1 MKKLFV
7 WGFVV
12 SQIYHGNAQSNEIDS
27 LTQALQREKTDTGRA
42 LLLGELS
49 NVISESRPDTAMFLA
64 MEALTL
70 SRSIGFEKGE
80 AMSLNR
86 VGGVYGIL
94 GNYAKAMEFQIQS
107 LKLNEKL
114 NNLDGL
120 RRNYGNIGGQ
130 YFSQGLYRQALY
142 YQNVAR
148 ILAEKLGDKKAQ
160 SIVLVNIGQAYL
172 KLNLLD
178 SAINFVQQS
187 YNLAKSINY
196 YRMLGSS
203 LHWMGLI
210 HTEEGQFSVALEFFR
225 LSIPYLQKSNNEIKL
240 CGSFLGMARIFE
252 KTGQSDSSVFYGKRS
267 LRLAKE
273 KGFTLEL
280 RDAARFLS
288 AFYRSRQMLDT
299 AFSYVDISKAANDSL
314 FSEKK
319 NYQFQTLAFDE
330 TLRQQD
336 IESAK
341 IKAAKQRNH
350 NLQYAAIAIGLI
362 SFIILFFLLSHSII
376 VKTRFISFLAVM
388 GLLAVFE
395 FINLFVHPYLSKWTN
410 DSPVWMLVILMAIG
424 ALLVPVHHKLE
435 RWITIRMVEKNKK
448 IRLEAARKTIANL
461 EQISADLSSKAL
473 ATDEASADKPTSAK
487 ASADKEEQTN

>member
-1 MKKLFV
+1 MRHWKAKTIIDFMKKLFV

-114 NNLDGL
+114 NNLVGI
-120 RRNYGNIGGQ
+120 RKNYGNIGGQ
-130 YFSQGLYRQALY
+130 YYNQGQYRQALY
-142 YQNVAR
+142 YQNEAKK
-148 ILAEKLGDKKAQ
+148 IAEELDDKKAL
-160 SIVLVNIGQAYL
+160 SIVLVNIGQVYL

-196 YRMLGSS
+196 YRMVGSS

-267 LRLAKE
+267 LGLAKE

-288 AFYRSRQMLDT
+288 AFYRSKQMLDT
-299 AFSYVDISKAANDSL
+299 AFAYVDITKAANDSL

-319 NYQFQTLAFDE
+319 NYKFQTLAFDE
-330 TLRQQD
+330 KLRQQE
-336 IESAK
+336 IEAASLKAK
-341 IKAAKQRNH
+341 EERNH
-350 NLQYAAIAIGLI
+350 NLQYAAIAVALI
-362 SFIILFFLLSHSII
+362 TFIILFLVLSRSII
-376 VKTRFISFLAVM
+376 VKQKFIEFFAIL

-395 FINLFVHPYLSKWTN
+395 FINLFIHPYLSNITN
-410 DSPVWMLVILMAIG
+410 HSPILMLIILIAIG
-424 ALLVPVHHKLE
+424 ALLIPLHHKLE
-435 RWITIRMVEKNKK
+435 KWITKIMIEKNKK

-461 EQISADLSSKAL
+461 EG
-473 ATDEASADKPTSAK
+473 
-487 ASADKEEQTN
+487 EQTS